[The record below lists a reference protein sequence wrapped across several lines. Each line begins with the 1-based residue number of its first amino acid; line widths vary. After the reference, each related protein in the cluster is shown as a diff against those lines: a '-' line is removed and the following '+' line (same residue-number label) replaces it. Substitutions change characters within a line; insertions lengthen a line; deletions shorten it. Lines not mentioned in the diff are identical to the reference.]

1 MRLDGLP
8 ALSALAIERHA
19 VSPLVLGAWT
29 LRRELR
35 LVDGVN
41 VELARQMGVRLITT
55 DQRLAGGYA
64 DRRGHQL
71 VHRRYCGAP

>member
-55 DQRLAGGYA
+55 DQRLAWATPIGEA
-64 DRRGHQL
+64 IS
-71 VHRRYCGAP
+71 